1 MGGAGNPRPQL
12 PAFGSSASP
21 PPGGLSL
28 RKGEIR
34 NVETKGLGF
43 YLPFHKYG
51 AAPWSESVGKLEAFA
66 VGLVGCS

>member
-1 MGGAGNPRPQL
+1 MG
-12 PAFGSSASP
+12 
-21 PPGGLSL
+21 GGLSL